1 MCVVLHNMIVE
12 DEEIEGLEPCFDATT
27 SHIGQGLSFVEYK
40 NGIQEIKNVDMHFKL
55 WNDMIDHL

>member
-1 MCVVLHNMIVE
+1 MIVE